1 MQKQASVALSDACLP
16 GDQEIEGLISAE
28 SNNILSRRL
37 IMKYLNGHSLPFA
50 NSRMAVTVS
59 KKRMCKTTG

>member
-1 MQKQASVALSDACLP
+1 MQKQASVDQSDACLP
-16 GDQEIEGLISAE
+16 GDQEVEGLISAE
-28 SNNILSRRL
+28 YNN
-37 IMKYLNGHSLPFA
+37 SLDHEIFKWTFSFA